1 MKNKK
6 YKWLLTACMFTLA
19 SGCSNDNAADKQES
33 NEMEQMTNNPRQVSQ
48 RYNDRYPDHTVD
60 QSMNNNRSTAV
71 VSQDIGEDIEN
82 VKYVVRMT
90 TPYEAK
96 QVWVNGETIT
106 VKVDSRGKIDSKEE
120 WKKEKIRIHNLL
132 RNTIPGYDFN
142 IQLDK

>member
-19 SGCSNDNAADKQES
+19 TGCSNDNAGDKQDS
-33 NEMEQMTNNPRQVSQ
+33 NEMEQMTNNPRHVSQ

-71 VSQDIGEDIEN
+71 VSQDTGEDIEN

-132 RNTIPGYDFN
+132 RNTIPGYNFN
-142 IQLDK
+142 IQLDM

>member
-1 MKNKK
+1 MKYKK
-6 YKWLLTACMFTLA
+6 YKWLLTAGMFTLTV
-19 SGCSNDNAADKQES
+19 GCSNDNAADKQD
-33 NEMEQMTNNPRQVSQ
+33 NIEMEQMTNNPRQVSQ
-48 RYNDRYPDHTVD
+48 RYNDRYPDHTID
-60 QSMNNNRSTAV
+60 QSSTAV
-71 VSQDIGEDIEN
+71 VSQDTGEDIEN
-82 VKYVVRMT
+82 VKYVVKMT

>member
-1 MKNKK
+1 
-6 YKWLLTACMFTLA
+6 MFTLTV
-19 SGCSNDNAADKQES
+19 GCSPDNAAQDSK
-33 NEMEQMTNNPRQVSQ
+33 EMEQMTNNPRQVS
-48 RYNDRYPDHTVD
+48 RYVDRYPDHTVD
-60 QSMNNNRSTAV
+60 QSMNNRTTAV
-71 VSQDIGEDIEN
+71 VSQNTGEDIEN

-106 VKVDSRGKIDSKEE
+106 VHVDSHGKNDSKEE

-142 IQLDK
+142 VQLDK

>member
-6 YKWLLTACMFTLA
+6 YKWLLTACMFTLTA
-19 SGCSNDNAADKQES
+19 GCSPDNAADKQGS

-48 RYNDRYPDHTVD
+48 RYYDRYPDHTVD
-60 QSMNNNRSTAV
+60 QSMNNRSTAV
-71 VSQDIGEDIEN
+71 VSQDTGEDIEN

-106 VKVDSRGKIDSKEE
+106 VHVDSRGKIDSKEE